1 MYPCLFNKLN
11 AIIGMKKLLFILFAS
26 FSVAMQAQELMTY
39 EVPKEMF
46 YSAHNDDFTVK
57 VRVPGGEWRDL
68 YEYKVEVDMDKR
80 QIASMVSFD
89 FLGKVEV
96 QVRKNNG
103 MVNAVQIR
111 PLSYAIVPEIDGT
124 TITFS
129 LDRPRKL
136 SLEVNGDKLQNL
148 HIFANAILSEKPN
161 PDDLD
166 VIYFGPGLHQ
176 PKGQSNDVFRIPSG
190 KTVFIDGG
198 AVLKGKL
205 LVDSA
210 HNVKIKGHGII
221 FQPERGVEIRH
232 SQNITVDGPI
242 FINPKHYTIY
252 GGEVNGLTV
261 RNIKSFSNKG
271 WSDGIDLM
279 SCSEVSVDDIFMR
292 NSDDCIA
299 IYGHRWQAYGN
310 AKNIKIKNST
320 LWADIAH
327 PINIGL
333 HGNAEAGGDT
343 IENITFSNIDILE
356 HDEDDRN
363 CQGCMAICPSDNN
376 LVRNITFEDIRVEN
390 FQEGQLFNIR
400 VLNDKKYSKAPGRG
414 IENILFKN
422 IQYNGK
428 GANPSAIYGYDKER
442 KVKNITFE
450 NVRIN
455 GKLIKNAADGD
466 IKIGDHTVGV
476 KFK

>member
-1 MYPCLFNKLN
+1 
-11 AIIGMKKLLFILFAS
+11 MKNLHIILFLLLA
-26 FSVAMQAQELMTY
+26 VTARAQELVTY
-39 EVPKEMF
+39 EIPKEMF

-57 VRVPGGEWRDL
+57 VRIPGGEWKDL
-68 YEYKVEVDMDKR
+68 YEYKVEVDMDNR
-80 QIASMVSFD
+80 EIASMVSFD
-89 FLGKVEV
+89 FSGKVEI

-103 MVNAVQIR
+103 TVNTAQLR
-111 PLSYAIVPEIDGT
+111 PLSYGIVPEVDGN
-124 TITFS
+124 IISFS
-129 LDRPRKL
+129 LDCPRKL

-148 HIFANAILSEKPN
+148 HIFANAILKEKPS
-161 PDDLD
+161 PDHPD

-176 PKGQSNDVFRIPSG
+176 PKEKSGGVFRIPSG

-210 HNVKIKGHGII
+210 QNVMIKGHGIV
-221 FQPERGVEIRH
+221 FQAERGVEIRH
-232 SQNITVDGPI
+232 SQNVTVDGPV

-252 GGEVNGLTV
+252 GGQVTGLTV
-261 RNIKSFSNKG
+261 RNIKSFSNRG

-279 SCSEVSVDDIFMR
+279 SCSDVSIDDIFMR

-299 IYGHRWQAYGN
+299 IYGHRWEAYGN
-310 AKNIKIKNST
+310 ARNIQIKNST

-343 IENITFSNIDILE
+343 IEHIAFRNIDILE

-376 LVRNITFEDIRVEN
+376 LVRNLTFEDIRVEN

-428 GANPSAIYGYDKER
+428 GANPSMIYGYDGER
-442 KVKNITFE
+442 RVKNITFD

-455 GKLIKNAADGD
+455 GKHIKNAADGD
-466 IKIGDHTVGV
+466 IRIGEHVVGV